1 MEHSFTIHRN
11 ENSRYKLDINKTP
24 NESEI
29 INIEEREYEKFQAL
43 ISEKRTEF
51 GVDLY
56 LRISTH
62 PIEESHWI

>member
-29 INIEEREYEKFQAL
+29 INIEEPEYEKFQAL

-51 GVDLY
+51 GVDLA

-62 PIEESHWI
+62 PIEKSYWI